1 MNAHNMKELS
11 SSRRFWNEYIKV
23 YRLKI
28 IISIL
33 LIAVVAISSSF
44 YPLTINWSFKLIEE
58 GNGKYLFIVML
69 IVPFIALLRGLS
81 NYLQILLVNKTALNI
96 VGDLQKKIY
105 EKIIQSNIE
114 IIEDNGAGNLIS
126 RLSNDTTL
134 ILQALERLMNS
145 LLKDGLTALVLLITM
160 IYLDWKLAIVI
171 CLLLPVVALPIYKI
185 GKKVN
190 NISKGA
196 QIQIGKFTNLLNQSF
211 QNIQTIKSFQLENRE
226 IQNTNQEIEKRIFN
240 LYKLTKYR
248 AIMSPIIEVL
258 AGIFIGLLLTFA
270 GYQIL
275 EGNSTLGQ
283 LTAFITALLMISD
296 PIRRI
301 STLNSV
307 YQEGL
312 AAVERV
318 YVLYSNCNIIED
330 KPDSLN
336 FPVDYN
342 LLKFENISFKYKAD
356 QRNVLNNITF
366 AIKEGT
372 RNYIIGESGAGKSTI
387 FKLLI
392 RLHEAKSGEI
402 KFGDTEIQDI
412 QIKSLRSCVSVVS
425 QNTFIF
431 NDTLKN
437 NINLEK
443 NESSENIDFEKLMDD
458 LNINNFADKLQNK
471 YDTKIGIDGISLS
484 GGELQR
490 LAIARAIYK
499 NAPLLLLDE
508 ATNSLDSIN
517 EIEIN
522 KTLDKYFKD
531 KTVII
536 IAHKLETIKDA
547 DNIIVL
553 KDGNMVGA
561 GKYEDLQKENKYFQ
575 DLINSSFLK

>member
-1 MNAHNMKELS
+1 MNASNMKELS
-11 SSRRFWNEYIKV
+11 SSRRFWDEYIKT
-23 YRLKI
+23 YRIQI

-33 LIAVVAISSSF
+33 LITVVAISSSF
-44 YPLTINWSFKLIEE
+44 YPLTINWSFKLIEN
-58 GNGKYLFIVML
+58 GDGKYLFIVMI
-69 IVPFIALLRGLS
+69 IVPIIALIRGLS

-96 VGDLQKKIY
+96 VGDLQKKLY
-105 EKIIQSNIE
+105 GKIIQSNVE

-145 LLKDGLTALVLLITM
+145 LLKDGLTAVVLLITM

-171 CLLLPVVALPIYKI
+171 CFLVPVIAFPIYKI

-196 QIQIGKFTNLLNQSF
+196 QIQIGQFTNLLNQSF
-211 QNIQTIKSFQLENRE
+211 HNIQTIKSFQLENRE
-226 IQNTNQEIEKRIFN
+226 TQNANQEIDRRIFN
-240 LYKLTKYR
+240 LFKLTKYR
-248 AIMSPIIEVL
+248 AIMGPIIEVL

-275 EGNSTLGQ
+275 EGNSSLGQ

-312 AAVERV
+312 AAVERA
-318 YVLYSNCNIIED
+318 YGLYSDCNIIED
-330 KPDSLN
+330 NSNSVN
-336 FPVDYN
+336 FPKDYK
-342 LLKFENISFKYKAD
+342 LLKFDNVSFKYKSD
-356 QRNVLNNITF
+356 QRNVLNDITF
-366 AIKEGT
+366 TIKEGT

-392 RLHEAKSGEI
+392 RLHEAKYGDI
-402 KFGDTEIQDI
+402 KFGQVNIEDI
-412 QIKSLRSCVSVVS
+412 KIKSMRSSISIVS

-437 NINLEK
+437 NINLEQ
-443 NESSENIDFEKLMDD
+443 NESSKNVDFDKLMDD
-458 LNINNFADKLQNK
+458 LNINNFVDKLPNK
-471 YDTKIGIDGISLS
+471 YNTKIGIDGISLS

-522 KTLDKYFKD
+522 KTLDKYFVD
-531 KTVII
+531 KTVLI

-553 KDGNMVGA
+553 KDGNVVGA
-561 GKYEDLQKENKYFQ
+561 GKYSDLQEKNKYFQ
-575 DLINSSFLK
+575 NLINSSFLK

>member
-1 MNAHNMKELS
+1 MNASNMKERN
-11 SSRRFWNEYIKV
+11 SSRRFWNEYIKI
-23 YRLKI
+23 YRFRI
-28 IISIL
+28 TVSIL

-44 YPLTINWSFKLIEE
+44 YPLTINWSFKLIED

-69 IVPFIALLRGLS
+69 IVPLIALIRGLS
-81 NYLQILLVNKTALNI
+81 NYLQILLVNKTALSI
-96 VGDLQKKIY
+96 VGDLQKTLY
-105 EKIIQSNIE
+105 AKIIQSNIE

-134 ILQALERLMNS
+134 ILQALERLMSS
-145 LLKDGLTALVLLITM
+145 LVKDGLTAIVLLITM

-171 CLLLPVVALPIYKI
+171 CFLLPLVAIPIYKI

-190 NISKGA
+190 SISKGA
-196 QIQIGKFTNLLNQSF
+196 QVQIGKFTNLLNQSF

-226 IQNTNQEIEKRIFN
+226 INYTNQEIETRILN
-240 LYKLTKYR
+240 LFRLTKYR
-248 AIMSPIIEVL
+248 AIMGPIIEVL
-258 AGIFIGLLLTFA
+258 AGIFIGILLTFA

-312 AAVERV
+312 AAVDRV
-318 YVLYSNCNIIED
+318 YDLYSNCDFIED
-330 KPDSLN
+330 KSDAVK
-336 FPVDYN
+336 FPNEYN
-342 LLKFENISFKYKAD
+342 LLKFENITFKYKSD
-356 QRNVLNNITF
+356 QRDVLNNITF

-372 RNYIIGESGAGKSTI
+372 RNYIIGESGAGKSTV
-387 FKLLI
+387 FKLLT
-392 RLHEAKSGEI
+392 RLHEAKSGNI
-402 KFGDTEIQDI
+402 KFGEIDISDI
-412 QIKSLRSCVSVVS
+412 QLKSLRSQISIVS

-437 NINLEK
+437 NINLQPNK
-443 NESSENIDFEKLMDD
+443 SSKNIDFDKLMDD
-458 LNINNFADKLQNK
+458 LNITNFVDKLSDK
-471 YDTKIGIDGISLS
+471 YNTKIGIDGISLS

-490 LAIARAIYK
+490 LAIARSIYK
-499 NAPLLLLDE
+499 DAPLLLLDE

-531 KTVII
+531 KTVLI
-536 IAHKLETIKDA
+536 IAHKLETIKNA
-547 DNIIVL
+547 DNIIIL
-553 KDGNMVGA
+553 KDGNVVGA
-561 GKYEDLQKENKYFQ
+561 GKYEHLKKDNRYFQ
-575 DLINSSFLK
+575 DLINSTLK

>member
-318 YVLYSNCNIIED
+318 YGLYSNCNIIED

-342 LLKFENISFKYKAD
+342 QLKFENISFKYKAD

-531 KTVII
+531 KTVLI

>member
-1 MNAHNMKELS
+1 MNAYNMKELS

-44 YPLTINWSFKLIEE
+44 YPLTINWSFKLIEN
-58 GNGKYLFIVML
+58 GNGEYLFIVML
-69 IVPFIALLRGLS
+69 IVPIIALIRGLS
-81 NYLQILLVNKTALNI
+81 NYIQILLVNKTALKI
-96 VGDLQKKIY
+96 VGDFQKKIY
-105 EKIIQSNIE
+105 EKIIKSNIE

-134 ILQALERLMNS
+134 ILQALESLLNR

-160 IYLDWKLAIVI
+160 IYLDWKLAIII
-171 CLLLPVVALPIYKI
+171 CFLVPFVAFPIYKI

-196 QIQIGKFTNLLNQSF
+196 QIQIGQFTNLLNQSF

-226 IQNTNQEIEKRIFN
+226 IQHADQEIERRINN
-240 LYKLTKYR
+240 LYRLRKYR
-248 AIMSPIIEVL
+248 AIMNPIIEVL
-258 AGIFIGLLLTFA
+258 AGIFIGLLLAFA

-275 EGNSTLGQ
+275 EGNSSLGQ

-301 STLNSV
+301 STLNSI

-312 AAVERV
+312 AAVERA
-318 YVLYSNCNIIED
+318 YGLYNDCNIIED
-330 KPDSLN
+330 KPNSVN
-336 FPVDYN
+336 FPIDYN
-342 LLKFENISFKYKAD
+342 LLKFENVSFKYKSD

-366 AIKEGT
+366 AIKGGT

-412 QIKSLRSCVSVVS
+412 QIKSLRSCISVVT

-437 NINLEK
+437 NINLKK

-575 DLINSSFLK
+575 DLVNSSFLV

>member
-58 GNGKYLFIVML
+58 GNGKYLFIVMI

-258 AGIFIGLLLTFA
+258 AGVFIGLLLTFA

-318 YVLYSNCNIIED
+318 YGLYSNCNIIED

-531 KTVII
+531 KTVLI

>member
-1 MNAHNMKELS
+1 MNAFNMKELS
-11 SSRRFWNEYIKV
+11 SSRRFWNEYIKA
-23 YRLKI
+23 YKTKI

-33 LIAVVAISSSF
+33 LISVVAISSSF
-44 YPLTINWSFKLIEE
+44 YPLTINWSFKLIEN
-58 GNGKYLFIVML
+58 GNGKYLFIVMI
-69 IVPFIALLRGLS
+69 IVPIIALIRGLS

-96 VGDLQKKIY
+96 VGDLQKKLY
-105 EKIIQSNIE
+105 EKIIKSNIE

-134 ILQALERLMNS
+134 ILQALENLLNR

-160 IYLDWKLAIVI
+160 IYLDWKLAIAI
-171 CLLLPVVALPIYKI
+171 CFLVPFIAFPIYKI

-196 QIQIGKFTNLLNQSF
+196 QIQIGQFTNLLNQSF

-226 IQNTNQEIEKRIFN
+226 IKNTNQEIEKRIFN
-240 LYKLTKYR
+240 LYKLRKYR
-248 AIMSPIIEVL
+248 AIMNPIIEVL
-258 AGIFIGLLLTFA
+258 AGIFIGLLLAFA

-275 EGNSTLGQ
+275 EGNSSLGQ

-296 PIRRI
+296 PVRRI
-301 STLNSV
+301 STLNSI

-312 AAVERV
+312 AAVERA
-318 YVLYSNCNIIED
+318 YSLYSDCNIIED
-330 KPDSLN
+330 NSSSVN
-336 FPVDYN
+336 FPNNYN
-342 LLKFENISFKYKAD
+342 LILFDNVSFKYKQD
-356 QRNVLNNITF
+356 QHNVLNNITF
-366 AIKEGT
+366 ALKEGT

-392 RLHEAKSGEI
+392 RLHDVKNGDI
-402 KFGDTEIQDI
+402 KFGKTDI
-412 QIKSLRSCVSVVS
+412 DDIKIKSLRSSISIVS

-431 NDTLKN
+431 NDSLKN
-437 NINLEK
+437 NINLEQ
-443 NESSENIDFEKLMDD
+443 NESAENIDFDELMDD
-458 LNINNFADKLQNK
+458 LNINNFVDKLPNK
-471 YDTKIGIDGISLS
+471 YNTKIGIDGISLS

-517 EIEIN
+517 KIEIN
-522 KTLDKYFKD
+522 KTLDKYFTD
-531 KTVII
+531 KTVLI

-553 KDGNMVGA
+553 KEGNVVGS
-561 GKYEDLQKENKYFQ
+561 GKYSDLQEKNKYFQ

>member
-318 YVLYSNCNIIED
+318 YGLYSNCNIIED

-531 KTVII
+531 KTVLI

-575 DLINSSFLK
+575 DLVNSSFLK

>member
-531 KTVII
+531 KTVLI

>member
-171 CLLLPVVALPIYKI
+171 CLLLPVIALPIYKI

-318 YVLYSNCNIIED
+318 YGLYSNCNIIED

-336 FPVDYN
+336 FPIDYN
-342 LLKFENISFKYKAD
+342 LLKFENISFKYKSD
-356 QRNVLNNITF
+356 QRNILNNITF
-366 AIKEGT
+366 TIKEGT

-437 NINLEK
+437 NINLKK
-443 NESSENIDFEKLMDD
+443 NERSENIDFEKLMDD

-531 KTVII
+531 KTVLI

>member
-1 MNAHNMKELS
+1 MKELS
-11 SSRRFWNEYIKV
+11 SSRRFWDEYIKT
-23 YRLKI
+23 YRIQI

-33 LIAVVAISSSF
+33 LITIVAISSSF
-44 YPLTINWSFKLIEE
+44 YPLTINWSFKLIEN
-58 GNGKYLFIVML
+58 GDGKYLFIVMI
-69 IVPFIALLRGLS
+69 IVPIIALIRGLS

-96 VGDLQKKIY
+96 VGDLQKKLY
-105 EKIIQSNIE
+105 GKIIQSNVE

-145 LLKDGLTALVLLITM
+145 LLKDGLTAVVLLITM

-171 CLLLPVVALPIYKI
+171 CFLVPVIAFPIYKI

-196 QIQIGKFTNLLNQSF
+196 QIQIGQFTNLLNQSF
-211 QNIQTIKSFQLENRE
+211 HNIQTIKSFQLENRE
-226 IQNTNQEIEKRIFN
+226 TQNANQEIDRRIFN
-240 LYKLTKYR
+240 LFKLTKYR
-248 AIMSPIIEVL
+248 AIMGPIIEVL

-275 EGNSTLGQ
+275 EGNSSLGQ

-312 AAVERV
+312 AAVERA
-318 YVLYSNCNIIED
+318 YGLYSDCNIIED
-330 KPDSLN
+330 NTNSVN
-336 FPVDYN
+336 FPKDYK
-342 LLKFENISFKYKAD
+342 LLKFDNVSFKYKSD
-356 QRNVLNNITF
+356 QRNVLNDITF
-366 AIKEGT
+366 TIKEGT

-392 RLHEAKSGEI
+392 RLHEANYGDI
-402 KFGDTEIQDI
+402 KFGQVNIEDI
-412 QIKSLRSCVSVVS
+412 KIKSLRSSISIVS

-437 NINLEK
+437 NINLEQ
-443 NESSENIDFEKLMDD
+443 NESSKNVDFDKLMDD
-458 LNINNFADKLQNK
+458 LNINNFVDKLPNK
-471 YDTKIGIDGISLS
+471 YNTKIGIDGISLS

-522 KTLDKYFKD
+522 KTLDKYFVD
-531 KTVII
+531 KTVLI

-553 KDGNMVGA
+553 KDGNVVGA
-561 GKYEDLQKENKYFQ
+561 GKYSDLQEKNKYFQ
-575 DLINSSFLK
+575 NLINSSFLK

>member
-318 YVLYSNCNIIED
+318 YGLYSNCNIIED

-336 FPVDYN
+336 FPVNYN

-531 KTVII
+531 KTVLI

>member
-1 MNAHNMKELS
+1 MNAYNMKELS

-44 YPLTINWSFKLIEE
+44 YPLTINWSFKLIEN
-58 GNGKYLFIVML
+58 GNGEYLFIVML
-69 IVPFIALLRGLS
+69 IVPIIALIRGLS
-81 NYLQILLVNKTALNI
+81 NYIQILLVNKTALKI
-96 VGDLQKKIY
+96 VGDFQKKIY
-105 EKIIQSNIE
+105 EKIIKSNIE

-134 ILQALERLMNS
+134 ILQALESLLNR

-171 CLLLPVVALPIYKI
+171 CFLVPFVAFPIYKI

-196 QIQIGKFTNLLNQSF
+196 QIQIGQFTNLLNQSF

-226 IQNTNQEIEKRIFN
+226 IQHADQEIERRINN
-240 LYKLTKYR
+240 LYRLRKYR
-248 AIMSPIIEVL
+248 AIMNPIIEVL
-258 AGIFIGLLLTFA
+258 AGIFIGLLLAFA

-275 EGNSTLGQ
+275 EGNSSLGQ

-301 STLNSV
+301 STLNSI

-312 AAVERV
+312 AAVERA
-318 YVLYSNCNIIED
+318 YGLYNDCNIIED
-330 KPDSLN
+330 KPNSVN
-336 FPVDYN
+336 FPIDYN
-342 LLKFENISFKYKAD
+342 LLKFENVSFKYKSD

-366 AIKEGT
+366 AIKGGT

-412 QIKSLRSCVSVVS
+412 QIKSLRSCISVVT

-437 NINLEK
+437 NINLKK

>member
-1 MNAHNMKELS
+1 MNAYNMKELS

-44 YPLTINWSFKLIEE
+44 YPLTINWSFKLIEN
-58 GNGKYLFIVML
+58 GNGEYLFIVML
-69 IVPFIALLRGLS
+69 IVPIIALIRGLS
-81 NYLQILLVNKTALNI
+81 NYIQILLVNKTALKI
-96 VGDLQKKIY
+96 VGDFQKKIY
-105 EKIIQSNIE
+105 EKIIKSNIE

-134 ILQALERLMNS
+134 ILQALESLLNR

-160 IYLDWKLAIVI
+160 IYLDWKLAIII
-171 CLLLPVVALPIYKI
+171 CFLVPFIAFPIYKI

-196 QIQIGKFTNLLNQSF
+196 QIQIGQFTNLLNQSF

-226 IQNTNQEIEKRIFN
+226 IQHADQEIERRINN
-240 LYKLTKYR
+240 LYRLRKYR
-248 AIMSPIIEVL
+248 AIMNPIIEVL
-258 AGIFIGLLLTFA
+258 AGIFIGLLLAFA

-275 EGNSTLGQ
+275 EGNSSLGQ

-301 STLNSV
+301 STLNSI

-312 AAVERV
+312 AAVERA
-318 YVLYSNCNIIED
+318 YGLYNDCNIIED
-330 KPDSLN
+330 KPNSVN
-336 FPVDYN
+336 FPIDYN
-342 LLKFENISFKYKAD
+342 LLKFENVSFKYKSD

-366 AIKEGT
+366 AIKGGT

-412 QIKSLRSCVSVVS
+412 QIKSLRSCISVVT

-437 NINLEK
+437 NINLKK

-575 DLINSSFLK
+575 DLVNSSFLV

>member
-1 MNAHNMKELS
+1 MNASNMKEQN

-23 YRLKI
+23 YRFRI
-28 IISIL
+28 ILSIL
-33 LIAVVAISSSF
+33 LIAVVAISSSL
-44 YPLTINWSFKLIEE
+44 YPLTINWSFQLIED
-58 GNGKYLFIVML
+58 GNGKYLFIVMI
-69 IVPFIALLRGLS
+69 IVPIIALIRGLS

-96 VGDLQKKIY
+96 IGDLQKKLY
-105 EKIIQSNIE
+105 AMIIRSNIE

-126 RLSNDTTL
+126 RLSNDKTL
-134 ILQALERLMNS
+134 ILQALERLMDS
-145 LLKDGLTALVLLITM
+145 LVKDGLTAIVLLITM

-171 CLLLPVVALPIYKI
+171 CFLLPFVAIPIYKI

-190 NISKGA
+190 SISRGA
-196 QIQIGKFTNLLNQSF
+196 QLQIGQFTNLLNQSF

-226 IQNTNQEIEKRIFN
+226 IQYTNKEIKTRILN
-240 LYKLTKYR
+240 LFRLTKYR
-248 AIMSPIIEVL
+248 AIMNPIIEIL

-296 PIRRI
+296 PIRKI

-312 AAVERV
+312 AAVDRV
-318 YVLYSNCNIIED
+318 YELYGDCDVLED
-330 KPDSLN
+330 KPDAVN
-336 FPVDYN
+336 FPTEYN
-342 LLKFENISFKYKAD
+342 LLTFENVSFRYKSD
-356 QRNVLNNITF
+356 QRDVLNKITF
-366 AIKEGT
+366 TIKEGT

-392 RLHEAKSGEI
+392 RLNEAKSGNI
-402 KFGDTEIQDI
+402 KFGNTDIEDI
-412 QIKSLRSCVSVVS
+412 QIKSLRSCISFVS

-437 NINLEK
+437 NINLQH
-443 NESSENIDFEKLMDD
+443 NENSETIDFNKLMDD
-458 LNINNFADKLQNK
+458 LNINNFVDKLSDK
-471 YDTKIGIDGISLS
+471 YNTKIGIDGVSLS

-499 NAPLLLLDE
+499 DAPLLLLDE

-522 KTLDKYFKD
+522 KTLDRYFKD
-531 KTVII
+531 KTVLI

-553 KDGNMVGA
+553 KDGNVVGT
-561 GKYEDLQKENKYFQ
+561 GKYEYLKNENKYFQ
-575 DLINSSFLK
+575 DLINSPILK

>member
-145 LLKDGLTALVLLITM
+145 LLKDGLTALALLITM

-318 YVLYSNCNIIED
+318 YGLYSNCNIIED

-342 LLKFENISFKYKAD
+342 QLKFENISFKYKAD

-531 KTVII
+531 KTVLI

>member
-145 LLKDGLTALVLLITM
+145 LLKDGLTALVLLVTM

-301 STLNSV
+301 STLNSI

-318 YVLYSNCNIIED
+318 YGLYSNCNIIED

-342 LLKFENISFKYKAD
+342 QLKFENISFKYKAD

-437 NINLEK
+437 NINLKK

-531 KTVII
+531 KTVLI

>member
-1 MNAHNMKELS
+1 MNASNMKERN
-11 SSRRFWNEYIKV
+11 SSRRFWNEYIKI
-23 YRLKI
+23 YRFRI
-28 IISIL
+28 TISIL
-33 LIAVVAISSSF
+33 LIAIVAISSSF
-44 YPLTINWSFKLIEE
+44 YPLTINWSFKLIED

-69 IVPFIALLRGLS
+69 IVPLIALIRGLS
-81 NYLQILLVNKTALNI
+81 NYLQILLVNKTALSI
-96 VGDLQKKIY
+96 VGDLQKTLY
-105 EKIIQSNIE
+105 AKIIQSNIE

-145 LLKDGLTALVLLITM
+145 LVKDGLTAIVLLITM

-171 CLLLPVVALPIYKI
+171 CFLLPLVAIPIYKI

-190 NISKGA
+190 SISKGA
-196 QIQIGKFTNLLNQSF
+196 QVQIGKFTNLLNQSF

-226 IQNTNQEIEKRIFN
+226 INYTNQEIETRILN
-240 LYKLTKYR
+240 LFRLTKYR
-248 AIMSPIIEVL
+248 AIMGPIIEVL
-258 AGIFIGLLLTFA
+258 AGIFIGILLTFA

-312 AAVERV
+312 AAVDRV
-318 YVLYSNCNIIED
+318 YDLYSNCDFIED
-330 KPDSLN
+330 KSDAVK
-336 FPVDYN
+336 FPNEYN
-342 LLKFENISFKYKAD
+342 LLKFENITFKYKSD
-356 QRNVLNNITF
+356 QRDVLNNITF

-372 RNYIIGESGAGKSTI
+372 RNYIIGESGAGKSTV
-387 FKLLI
+387 FKLLT
-392 RLHEAKSGEI
+392 RLHEAKSGNI
-402 KFGDTEIQDI
+402 KFGEIDISDI
-412 QIKSLRSCVSVVS
+412 QLKSLRSQISIVS

-437 NINLEK
+437 NINLQPNK
-443 NESSENIDFEKLMDD
+443 SSKNIDFDKLMDD
-458 LNINNFADKLQNK
+458 LNITNFVDKLSDK
-471 YDTKIGIDGISLS
+471 YNTKIGIDGISLS

-490 LAIARAIYK
+490 LAIARSIYK
-499 NAPLLLLDE
+499 DAPLLLLDE

-531 KTVII
+531 KTVLI
-536 IAHKLETIKDA
+536 IAHKLETIKNA
-547 DNIIVL
+547 DNIIIL
-553 KDGNMVGA
+553 KDGNVVGA
-561 GKYEDLQKENKYFQ
+561 GKYEHLKKDNKYFQ
-575 DLINSSFLK
+575 DLINSTLK

>member
-145 LLKDGLTALVLLITM
+145 LLKDGLTALALLITM

-171 CLLLPVVALPIYKI
+171 CLLLPVVSLPIYKI

-318 YVLYSNCNIIED
+318 YGLYSNCNIIED

-531 KTVII
+531 KTVLI

>member
-318 YVLYSNCNIIED
+318 YGLYSNCNIIED

-443 NESSENIDFEKLMDD
+443 NESSENIDFDKLMDD

-531 KTVII
+531 KTVLI

>member
-318 YVLYSNCNIIED
+318 YGLYSNCNIIED

-458 LNINNFADKLQNK
+458 LNINNFADKLQDK

-531 KTVII
+531 KTVLI

>member
-318 YVLYSNCNIIED
+318 YGLYSNCNIIED

-437 NINLEK
+437 NINLEQ

-531 KTVII
+531 KTVLI

-553 KDGNMVGA
+553 KDGNMVGT

>member
-1 MNAHNMKELS
+1 MKELS

-44 YPLTINWSFKLIEE
+44 YPLTINWSFKLIEN
-58 GNGKYLFIVML
+58 GNGEYLFIVML
-69 IVPFIALLRGLS
+69 IVPIIALIRGLS
-81 NYLQILLVNKTALNI
+81 NYIQILLVNKTALKI
-96 VGDLQKKIY
+96 VGDFQKKIY
-105 EKIIQSNIE
+105 EKIIKSNIE

-134 ILQALERLMNS
+134 ILQALESLLNR

-160 IYLDWKLAIVI
+160 IYLDWKLAIII
-171 CLLLPVVALPIYKI
+171 CFLVPFVAFPIYKI

-196 QIQIGKFTNLLNQSF
+196 QIQIGQFTNLLNQSF

-226 IQNTNQEIEKRIFN
+226 IQHADQEIERRINN
-240 LYKLTKYR
+240 LYRLRKYR
-248 AIMSPIIEVL
+248 AIMNPIIEVL
-258 AGIFIGLLLTFA
+258 AGIFIGLLLAFA

-275 EGNSTLGQ
+275 EGNSSLGQ

-301 STLNSV
+301 STLNSI

-312 AAVERV
+312 AAVERA
-318 YVLYSNCNIIED
+318 YGLYNDCNIIED
-330 KPDSLN
+330 KPNSVN
-336 FPVDYN
+336 FPIDYN
-342 LLKFENISFKYKAD
+342 LLKFENVSFKYKSD

-366 AIKEGT
+366 AIKGGT

-412 QIKSLRSCVSVVS
+412 QIKSLRSCISVVT

-437 NINLEK
+437 NINLKK

>member
-145 LLKDGLTALVLLITM
+145 LLKDGLTALALLITM

-318 YVLYSNCNIIED
+318 YGLYSNCNIIED

-437 NINLEK
+437 NINLEQ

-531 KTVII
+531 KTVLI

-561 GKYEDLQKENKYFQ
+561 GKYEDLQEENKYFQ

>member
-28 IISIL
+28 IVSIL

-318 YVLYSNCNIIED
+318 YGLYSNCNIIED

-531 KTVII
+531 KTVLI

>member
-1 MNAHNMKELS
+1 MNASNMKERN
-11 SSRRFWNEYIKV
+11 SSRRFWNEYIKI
-23 YRLKI
+23 YRFRI
-28 IISIL
+28 TVSIL

-44 YPLTINWSFKLIEE
+44 YPLTINWSFKLIED

-69 IVPFIALLRGLS
+69 IVPLIALIRGLS
-81 NYLQILLVNKTALNI
+81 NYLQILLVNKTALSI
-96 VGDLQKKIY
+96 VGDLQKTLY
-105 EKIIQSNIE
+105 AKIIQSNIE

-145 LLKDGLTALVLLITM
+145 LVKDGLTAIVLLITM

-171 CLLLPVVALPIYKI
+171 CFLLPLVAIPIYKI

-190 NISKGA
+190 SISKGA

-211 QNIQTIKSFQLENRE
+211 QNIQTIKSFQLESRE
-226 IQNTNQEIEKRIFN
+226 INYTNQEIETRILN
-240 LYKLTKYR
+240 LFRLTKYR
-248 AIMSPIIEVL
+248 AIMGPIIEVL
-258 AGIFIGLLLTFA
+258 AGIFIGVLLTFA

-301 STLNSV
+301 STLNSI

-312 AAVERV
+312 AAVDRV
-318 YVLYSNCNIIED
+318 YDLYANCDFIED
-330 KPDSLN
+330 KSN
-336 FPVDYN
+336 AVKFPNEYN
-342 LLKFENISFKYKAD
+342 LLKFENITFKYKSD
-356 QRNVLNNITF
+356 QRDVLNNITF

-372 RNYIIGESGAGKSTI
+372 RNYIIGESGAGKSTV
-387 FKLLI
+387 FKLLT
-392 RLHEAKSGEI
+392 RLHEAKSGNI
-402 KFGDTEIQDI
+402 KFGEIDISDI
-412 QIKSLRSCVSVVS
+412 QLKSLRSQISIVS

-437 NINLEK
+437 NINLQPNK
-443 NESSENIDFEKLMDD
+443 SSKNIDFDKLMDD
-458 LNINNFADKLQNK
+458 LNITNFVDKLSDK
-471 YDTKIGIDGISLS
+471 YNTKIGIDGISLS

-490 LAIARAIYK
+490 LAIARSIYK
-499 NAPLLLLDE
+499 DAPLLLLDE

-531 KTVII
+531 KTVLI
-536 IAHKLETIKDA
+536 IAHKLETIKNA
-547 DNIIVL
+547 DNIIIL
-553 KDGNMVGA
+553 KDGNVVGS
-561 GKYEDLQKENKYFQ
+561 GKYEHLKKDNKYFQ
-575 DLINSSFLK
+575 DLINSTLK

>member
-318 YVLYSNCNIIED
+318 YGLYSNCNIIED

-531 KTVII
+531 KTVLI

>member
-226 IQNTNQEIEKRIFN
+226 IQNTNQEIEKRIYN

-318 YVLYSNCNIIED
+318 YGLYSNCNIIED

-531 KTVII
+531 KTVLI

>member
-318 YVLYSNCNIIED
+318 YGLYSNCNIIED

-342 LLKFENISFKYKAD
+342 QLKFENISFKYKAD

-437 NINLEK
+437 NINLEQ

-531 KTVII
+531 KTVLI

-553 KDGNMVGA
+553 KDGNMVGT

>member
-318 YVLYSNCNIIED
+318 YGLYSNCNIIED

-342 LLKFENISFKYKAD
+342 QLKFENISFKYKAD

-437 NINLEK
+437 NINLEQ

-531 KTVII
+531 KTVLI

>member
-1 MNAHNMKELS
+1 MNASNMKERN
-11 SSRRFWNEYIKV
+11 SSRRFWNEYIKI
-23 YRLKI
+23 YRFRI
-28 IISIL
+28 TVSIL

-44 YPLTINWSFKLIEE
+44 YPLTINWSFKLIED

-69 IVPFIALLRGLS
+69 IVPLIALIRGLS
-81 NYLQILLVNKTALNI
+81 NYLQILLVNKTALSI
-96 VGDLQKKIY
+96 VGDLQKTLY
-105 EKIIQSNIE
+105 AKIIQSNIE

-145 LLKDGLTALVLLITM
+145 LVKDGLTAIVLLITM

-171 CLLLPVVALPIYKI
+171 CFLLPLVAIPIYKI

-190 NISKGA
+190 SISRGA
-196 QIQIGKFTNLLNQSF
+196 QVQIGKFTNLLNQSF
-211 QNIQTIKSFQLENRE
+211 QNIQTIKSFQLESRE
-226 IQNTNQEIEKRIFN
+226 INYTNQEIETRILN
-240 LYKLTKYR
+240 LFRLTKYR
-248 AIMSPIIEVL
+248 AIMGPIIEVL
-258 AGIFIGLLLTFA
+258 AGIFIGILLTFA

-312 AAVERV
+312 AAVDRV
-318 YVLYSNCNIIED
+318 YDLYSNCDFIED
-330 KPDSLN
+330 KYDAVK
-336 FPVDYN
+336 FPNEYN
-342 LLKFENISFKYKAD
+342 LLKFENITFKYKSD
-356 QRNVLNNITF
+356 QRDVLNNITF

-372 RNYIIGESGAGKSTI
+372 RNYIIGESGAGKSTV
-387 FKLLI
+387 FKLLT
-392 RLHEAKSGEI
+392 RLHEAKSGNI
-402 KFGDTEIQDI
+402 KFGEIDISDI
-412 QIKSLRSCVSVVS
+412 QLKSLRSQISIVS

-437 NINLEK
+437 NINLQPNK
-443 NESSENIDFEKLMDD
+443 SSKNIDFDKLMDD
-458 LNINNFADKLQNK
+458 LNITNFVDKLSDK
-471 YDTKIGIDGISLS
+471 YNTKIGIDGISLS

-490 LAIARAIYK
+490 LAIARSIYK
-499 NAPLLLLDE
+499 DAPLLLLDE

-531 KTVII
+531 KTVLI
-536 IAHKLETIKDA
+536 IAHKLETIKNA
-547 DNIIVL
+547 DNIIIL
-553 KDGNMVGA
+553 KDGNVVGT
-561 GKYEDLQKENKYFQ
+561 GKYEHLKKDNKYFQ
-575 DLINSSFLK
+575 DLINSTLK

>member
-145 LLKDGLTALVLLITM
+145 LLKDGLTALALLITM

-318 YVLYSNCNIIED
+318 YGLYSNCNIIED

-531 KTVII
+531 KTVLI

>member
-1 MNAHNMKELS
+1 
-11 SSRRFWNEYIKV
+11 
-23 YRLKI
+23 
-28 IISIL
+28 
-33 LIAVVAISSSF
+33 
-44 YPLTINWSFKLIEE
+44 
-58 GNGKYLFIVML
+58 
-69 IVPFIALLRGLS
+69 
-81 NYLQILLVNKTALNI
+81 
-96 VGDLQKKIY
+96 
-105 EKIIQSNIE
+105 
-114 IIEDNGAGNLIS
+114 
-126 RLSNDTTL
+126 
-134 ILQALERLMNS
+134 
-145 LLKDGLTALVLLITM
+145 
-160 IYLDWKLAIVI
+160 
-171 CLLLPVVALPIYKI
+171 
-185 GKKVN
+185 
-190 NISKGA
+190 
-196 QIQIGKFTNLLNQSF
+196 
-211 QNIQTIKSFQLENRE
+211 
-226 IQNTNQEIEKRIFN
+226 
-240 LYKLTKYR
+240 
-248 AIMSPIIEVL
+248 MSPIIEVL

-275 EGNSTLGQ
+275 EGNSSLGQ

-318 YVLYSNCNIIED
+318 YVLYNNCNIIED
-330 KPDSLN
+330 KPDSVN
-336 FPVDYN
+336 FPIDYN
-342 LLKFENISFKYKAD
+342 LLKFENISFKYKSD

-437 NINLEK
+437 NINLKK

>member
-1 MNAHNMKELS
+1 MNAYNMKELS

-58 GNGKYLFIVML
+58 GNGKFLFIVVL

-114 IIEDNGAGNLIS
+114 TIEDNGAGNLIS

-145 LLKDGLTALVLLITM
+145 LLKDGLTGLVLLITM
-160 IYLDWKLAIVI
+160 IYLDWKLAIII
-171 CLLLPVVALPIYKI
+171 CLLLPIIALPIYKI

-190 NISKGA
+190 SISKGA

-211 QNIQTIKSFQLENRE
+211 HNIQTIKSFQLENRE
-226 IQNTNQEIEKRIFN
+226 IQNTNQEIERRIFN

-275 EGNSTLGQ
+275 EGNSSLGQ

-312 AAVERV
+312 AAVDRV
-318 YVLYSNCNIIED
+318 YGLYSNCNIIAD
-330 KPDSLN
+330 KTDSVV
-336 FPVDYN
+336 FPIDYD
-342 LLKFENISFKYKAD
+342 LLRFENVSFKYKSD
-356 QRNVLNNITF
+356 QRSVLNNITF

-392 RLHEAKSGEI
+392 RLHEAKSGDI
-402 KFGDTEIQDI
+402 KFGDTDIEDI
-412 QIKSLRSCVSVVS
+412 QIKSLRSCVSIVS

-437 NINLEK
+437 NINL
-443 NESSENIDFEKLMDD
+443 NQNASSENIDFHKLMDD
-458 LNINNFADKLQNK
+458 LNINNFADKLPNK

-522 KTLDKYFKD
+522 KTLDKYFTD
-531 KTVII
+531 KTVLI

-561 GKYEDLQKENKYFQ
+561 GKYEDLEENNEYFQ